1 MREPWI
7 LLTVGVVALLTGCAT
22 LKQAKLLE
30 PTWFG
35 MERIAPRVY
44 AARDVPEEKRQ
55 ELSALYEEG
64 KRRVAMFY
72 GNLLTDPRILGCA
85 TQACIESFGGHGDG
99 FATGKVRPS
108 LLLWTKTFGAGEV
121 AHEWAHLELF
131 ARVGPEGGRAV
142 PMWFHE
148 GLATVVGGI
157 PRHSEAVYQE
167 AVSSGYPIP
176 PLSELR
182 TGVQWGDAFK
192 KYSNPKGL
200 NVVYATAGHEVRAWL
215 QRVGKEGL
223 FALFERLKSGESFTL
238 PPSMRSA
245 REAPQRVTRWWSLM
259 PDLIYQD
266 VGVS

>member
-1 MREPWI
+1 MREHWTLP
-7 LLTVGVVALLTGCAT
+7 LVGVAIFLTGCTT

-35 MERIAPRVY
+35 MEQIAPRVY
-44 AARDVPEEKRQ
+44 VSRDVPEEKRR
-55 ELSALYEEG
+55 ELPALYEEG
-64 KRRVAMFY
+64 KRRVAAFY
-72 GNLLTDPRILGCA
+72 GNVLTDPRILGCA

-108 LLLWTKTFGAGEV
+108 LLLWTKTFGSGEV

-182 TGVQWGDAFK
+182 TGIQWGDAFK
-192 KYSNPKGL
+192 KYPNPKGL

-215 QRVGKEGL
+215 QRVGRQGL
-223 FALFERLKSGESFTL
+223 FDLFEALKAGEPFDV
-238 PPSMRSA
+238 A
-245 REAPQRVTRWWSLM
+245 YTRI
-259 PDLIYQD
+259 DGQAGANY
-266 VGVS
+266 G